1 MTGALF
7 ASAEGLLGALFALLM
22 LAIAISDL
30 RALIIPNA
38 LNASVAGL
46 GLVDIFLERQ
56 PDWGAATLEAGARA
70 IVVAALLYGF
80 AAIYMRLRGRQ
91 GLGLG
96 DVKLAA
102 AAAIWLDWRALSA
115 SIELAA
121 LSGLALAL
129 IMRLRSGQGLD
140 RYAKLPFGAVL
151 APSIWL
157 CWLASR
163 AGL

>member
-1 MTGALF
+1 VTGGLF
-7 ASAEGLLGALFALLM
+7 AGAEALLGALFALLM

-46 GLVDIFLERQ
+46 GLIDIVLERG
-56 PDWGAATLEAGARA
+56 PDWGAATLDAGMRA

-80 AAIYMRLRGRQ
+80 AAAYQRLRGRQ

-96 DVKLAA
+96 DVKLAG
-102 AAAIWLDWRALSA
+102 AAAIWLDWRALST

-129 IMRLRSGQGLD
+129 IMRLRSGERLD
-140 RYAKLPFGAVL
+140 RFVKMPFGAVF